1 MKFHKRMQEIE
12 EKLNSRFKK
21 APEGNYIFK
30 VENVEDTKSKSS
42 GYRMLVL
49 SLDIAKGEYVNN
61 FGMYPLKYYIV
72 YETDEQLS
80 KLKTTL
86 KSFQKSNPSYIT
98 DKDLEADKFDEKKL
112 KSLLIGGMIKY
123 EDYTNKKGEVKSGA
137 KVAWLFS
144 TDRVKVNESDEE
156 HLINDK
162 EVDAILNSCIV
173 NNDKDDL
180 PF

>member
-21 APEGNYIFK
+21 APEGNYIFQ
-30 VENVEDTKSKSS
+30 VQSVVDGKSKT
-42 GYRMLVL
+42 GNPMLTL
-49 SLDIAKGEYVNN
+49 ELDIAKGEYANT
-61 FGMYPLKYYIV
+61 FAMYPLKYYAT
-72 YETDEQLS
+72 YGNDDQLS
-80 KLKTTL
+80 RLKTTL

-123 EDYTNKKGEVKSGA
+123 EDYTNKNGEVKSGA

-144 TDRVKVNESDEE
+144 TDRVKVTESDEE